1 MKDEKY
7 FVQTEDLCFEKYQV
21 LNKTFKL
28 DNVGRCPEKT
38 HRDASGTTVNR
49 SNGKSG
55 IEVSKW
61 CVIK

>member
-7 FVQTEDLCFEKYQV
+7 FVESEDKCFEKYQE

-49 SNGKSG
+49 SNGQLG
-55 IEVSKW
+55 IEVQEW
-61 CVIK
+61 CVIE